1 MAVWLNVILYH
12 NLLLNRSNSNEEAL
26 FHDLAMSSALQQ
38 RGGCQ
43 SDGCSGLRQCQGH
56 CGLTSQT

>member
-1 MAVWLNVILYH
+1 
-12 NLLLNRSNSNEEAL
+12 
-26 FHDLAMSSALQQ
+26 LAMSSALQQ